1 MSNIKEKIKETYSL
15 VVNPQKQSSGC
26 CGSVGGCCGNSPEFS
41 GFNENYENMP
51 GYNPDADFGLG
62 CGLPVQFA
70 NIMKGDTVLDLGS
83 GAGNDAFV
91 ARSLAGDTGK
101 VIGVDMTEA
110 MVEKATKN
118 KSRLGYSNVEFIL
131 GDIEN
136 LPFPENYVD
145 VVISNCVLN
154 LVSDK
159 RLAFDGILKVLKPGG
174 HFSISDIVLS
184 GPLSDKM
191 INIAELYAGCIS
203 GAMVKDEYIATIR
216 ESGFNNIEIK
226 KEKKIILPDDFL
238 LQYLSTRELENFRES
253 GVQIL
258 SITVNGV
265 K

>member
-1 MSNIKEKIKETYSL
+1 MSIIKDKIKQTYSL
-15 VVNPQKQSSGC
+15 VVEPGRQSSGC
-26 CGSVGGCCGNSPEFS
+26 CGSAGVCCGPSSEFT
-41 GFNENYENMP
+41 GFSENYENIP

-101 VIGVDMTEA
+101 VIGVDMTAA

-159 RLAFDGILKVLKPGG
+159 RLAFDGILKVLKSGG

-203 GAMVKDEYIATIR
+203 GAMVKDEYIATIK

-226 KEKKIILPDDFL
+226 KEKKIFLPDDFL